1 MPLFRPVKN
10 RDALWRL
17 RTVFTAFQVTGHQGA
32 AGAKRL
38 AASEA
43 VYLFTPD
50 IMDTNSL
57 LTDPEIRNLLRQKI
71 PA

>member
-1 MPLFRPVKN
+1 L
-10 RDALWRL
+10 RL
-17 RTVFTAFQVTGHQGA
+17 RTVFIVLQMTGHRGA
-32 AGAKRL
+32 PGAKRL
-38 AASEA
+38 ATNEA
-43 VYLFTPD
+43 IYLFTPD